1 MKGRRI
7 KVGDEVVIIAGD
19 SKGERGKVLQVLP
32 LQENVLVEGVRKVK
46 RHQKKGADQNSP
58 EGGII
63 EREAPVHISNVMK
76 AERYDERRG
85 RRADSEG
92 G

>member
-1 MKGRRI
+1 MRGGKIR
-7 KVGDEVVIIAGD
+7 VGDEVVIITGD
-19 SKGERGKVLQVLP
+19 SEGERGKVLQLLP
-32 LQENVLVEGVRKVK
+32 RRQSVLVEGVRKIK

-85 RRADSEG
+85 RTIEVEDG
-92 G
+92 